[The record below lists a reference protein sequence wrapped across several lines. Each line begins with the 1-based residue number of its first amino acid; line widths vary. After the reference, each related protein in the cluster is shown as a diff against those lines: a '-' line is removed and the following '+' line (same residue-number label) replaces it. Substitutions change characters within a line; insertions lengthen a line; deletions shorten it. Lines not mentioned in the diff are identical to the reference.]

1 MRLILG
7 SLTVVVLLAFG
18 MLGVVPAG
26 AGDLLLSISPGGPG
40 APRAPDP
47 LLRAVDSAD
56 GSTVAGESVAIT
68 LAGEVVIGGS
78 GLAREPQ
85 TGTLFALLKLEGTS
99 FRRLVTLDEWTGVA
113 TDVGDTGNRFAGMA
127 FATDGTLYAV
137 TGDGGG
143 VPESLFTLS
152 TVDGSSNLVIEL
164 GAGSDGETLAFNPD
178 DGLLYHASGI
188 GTPNNP
194 NGEKFETV
202 DPDTLIVTNVPLSGF
217 DYEELAS
224 LTFLDGGFFAGD
236 LGNAAFDDPGFFRIT
251 TGGAV
256 TFLGNMDHVSK
267 GLVPLL
273 EPTPTAT
280 PTAAPTPTPTPTPKP
295 PTPTPTAT
303 PTAIPTVSPTATPTV
318 SPTTTPTATPTVSP
332 TTTPTATPTVSPTP
346 TPEPGVILQLFSGG
360 IGLAFLNR
368 RRMRKN
374 RDRAG
379 RAEVQVDI
387 DDLTCTC
394 QI

>member
-7 SLTVVVLLAFG
+7 SLTVVVLLALG
-18 MLGVVPAG
+18 MLGAVPAG
-26 AGDLLLSISPGGPG
+26 AGDLLLSVSPGGPG
-40 APRAPDP
+40 APRTPDP
-47 LLRAVDSAD
+47 FLRLVDSVD

-78 GLAREPQ
+78 GLARHPE
-85 TGTLFALLKLEGTS
+85 TETLFALLKLEGTS

-127 FATDGTLYAV
+127 FASDGTLYAV

-152 TVDGSSNLVIEL
+152 TVDASSNLVREL

-217 DYEELAS
+217 DYEELTS

-236 LGNAAFDDPGFFRIT
+236 LGNSAFDDPGFFRIT

-256 TFLGNMDHVSK
+256 TFLGDMDHVSK
-267 GLVPLL
+267 GLVLALDPPPT
-273 EPTPTAT
+273 PTPTAT
-280 PTAAPTPTPTPTPKP
+280 PTAFPTETPKP

-303 PTAIPTVSPTATPTV
+303 PTATPTV
-318 SPTTTPTATPTVSP
+318 SPIATPTATPTVSP
-332 TTTPTATPTVSPTP
+332 TTTPTATPTASPTP
-346 TPEPGVILQLFSGG
+346 TPEPGVILQLVAGG
-360 IGLAFLNR
+360 VGLAFLNK

-374 RDRAG
+374 RRPKPT
-379 RAEVQVDI
+379 I
-387 DDLTCTC
+387 
-394 QI
+394 